1 MSAGMEAAVFLA
13 ALAFVWPFLGAVVV
27 AALPA
32 PHSREVA
39 IWMAALGCVLSV
51 IVFTFPSVGGGASG
65 WDDDPVQRAGRVMLA
80 FGLLLMVLEN
90 GIQPDRL
97 LRSLPHVCTALAGLA
112 CVAPEPAVGL
122 GILELALA
130 WGVFVFTRP
139 AGQAKTGWG
148 LIRTGSVGTV
158 LVLSGLLLPQGS
170 VVSGLMMACG
180 LVILT
185 GLAPFGQFWRDEND
199 SFLFLPFAGA
209 SILLAMRLRGHGGM
223 AFEMALAAAGLV
235 SVWLM
240 ACAGRSRDRQR
251 LFRTFPSAL
260 ALMAVGVEAD
270 VAALLFL
277 CGWCLAGGNRSGRGW
292 AVNVLACFP
301 PGAPFVGCLLLLSVM
316 TDWSW
321 SVAVLTVCGI
331 LAAVLRAVPDREA
344 ARLFWPE
351 DTAGRV
357 ACSVLTVMGF
367 LVPLAMML
375 GAF

>member
-1 MSAGMEAAVFLA
+1 MSVATQATVFLA
-13 ALAFVWPFLGAVVV
+13 ALAFVWPFVGAIGV
-27 AALPA
+27 AAVPA
-32 PHSREVA
+32 PRSREVA
-39 IWMAALGCVLSV
+39 LWMAGLGCLLSV
-51 IVFTFPSVGGGASG
+51 IVFMFPAIGGNASG

-80 FGLLLMVLEN
+80 FGLLLLVLEN
-90 GIQPDRL
+90 GVMPDRL

-122 GILELALA
+122 GILEVALA

-148 LIRTGSVGTV
+148 LMRTGSVGTM
-158 LVLSGLLLPQGS
+158 LLLSGLLLPQGS
-170 VVSGLMMACG
+170 TVCGLMMACG

-223 AFEMALAAAGLV
+223 AFEMALVAAGLV
-235 SVWLM
+235 SVWLT

-277 CGWCLAGGNRSGRGW
+277 CGWCLAGGNRSTRGW

-351 DTAGRV
+351 DMAGRV

>member
-1 MSAGMEAAVFLA
+1 MSAGTEVAVFLA
-13 ALAFVWPFLGAVVV
+13 ALAFVWPFVGAVVV
-27 AALPA
+27 AVLPA
-32 PHSREVA
+32 PRSRDVA
-39 IWMAALGCVLSV
+39 IWMAGIGCLLSV
-51 IVFTFPSVGGGASG
+51 VVFMFPTLGGNASG

-80 FGLLLMVLEN
+80 FGLLLLVLEN
-90 GIQPDRL
+90 GILPDRL

-185 GLAPFGQFWRDEND
+185 GLAPFGQFWRDEQD

-223 AFEMALAAAGLV
+223 AFEMALVAAGLV
-235 SVWLM
+235 SVWLT

-321 SVAVLTVCGI
+321 LVAVLTVCGI

-351 DTAGRV
+351 DMAGRV

>member
-1 MSAGMEAAVFLA
+1 MSAGIEATVFLA
-13 ALAFVWPFLGAVVV
+13 ALAFVWPFVGAMVV

-32 PHSREVA
+32 PRSREAA
-39 IWMAALGCVLSV
+39 IWMAGIGCVLSV
-51 IVFTFPSVGGGASG
+51 IVFMFPSVGGSANG

-80 FGLLLMVLEN
+80 FGLLLLVLEN
-90 GIQPDRL
+90 AVLPDRL

-223 AFEMALAAAGLV
+223 AFEMALVAAGLV
-235 SVWLM
+235 SVWLT

-277 CGWCLAGGNRSGRGW
+277 CGWCLAGGNRTGRGW

-351 DTAGRV
+351 DMAGRV